1 MSKKSILITG
11 GSGFIGWHL
20 SQLLKDTYDVSVF
33 DIKTPLNNVKFI
45 TKIQQ
50 RNLNFSVRSKYYKD
64 RLLLFGDALHVIH
77 PFVGQ
82 GFNMTLR
89 DLECLEKILRKK
101 IDLGLDIGSLDIL
114 SEFSNETKP
123 RNFAFSIGTNILKN
137 SLSFK
142 RVRNN
147 MLRIL
152 NKNDFVKN
160 IFFDIADRGFRF

>member
-1 MSKKSILITG
+1 MAFKG
-11 GSGFIGWHL
+11 
-20 SQLLKDTYDVSVF
+20 
-33 DIKTPLNNVKFI
+33 IKI
-45 TKIQQ
+45 
-50 RNLNFSVRSKYYKD
+50 
-64 RLLLFGDALHVIH
+64 
-77 PFVGQ
+77 
-82 GFNMTLR
+82 R
-89 DLECLEKILRKK
+89 DLASLEKVLEQK
-101 IDLGLDIGSLDIL
+101 INLGLDIGSLDIL